1 MKIAIDMV
9 GTNLM
14 SGTKSYNIN
23 FCEDL
28 IRKKIKQEIIIFITK
43 NYKKNLRNS
52 KNRNIKYIIKPN
64 YLSITWIRIIWM
76 QFFLPFELKSLKVC
90 KLYSPM
96 NFVPIFIKIFKI
108 RSILTIHTNLPWID
122 FARMP
127 GVFLRKMFTKLLM
140 EISIYTCDELIVNS
154 FFAKKE
160 LIKCLNLRKKKIH
173 VIYLGINKKYKISSK
188 NKNFIKNFNYQN
200 YILSVL
206 SCVKYHNIINLIKA
220 FQIYKKKH
228 NDGLRYIFVLQILD
242 RNYFLEIKRYIKDN
256 NLEKNILIFH
266 NLETKYLLNLYKYS
280 KLYLFTS
287 YHEVFGLTS
296 LEAMSQGCPVVVSEK
311 SALKEINGEAA
322 EYFNPDNPNDIVNK
336 FSKVLNTEKTKN
348 KLRQIAKSHIKSFS
362 WDKTVNKT
370 LQILSS

>member
-1 MKIAIDMV
+1 
-9 GTNLM
+9 
-14 SGTKSYNIN
+14 
-23 FCEDL
+23 
-28 IRKKIKQEIIIFITK
+28 
-43 NYKKNLRNS
+43 
-52 KNRNIKYIIKPN
+52 
-64 YLSITWIRIIWM
+64 
-76 QFFLPFELKSLKVC
+76 
-90 KLYSPM
+90 M

-228 NDGLRYIFVLQILD
+228 NDSLRYIFVLQILD

-336 FSKVLNTEKTKN
+336 FSKVLNTKKTKN